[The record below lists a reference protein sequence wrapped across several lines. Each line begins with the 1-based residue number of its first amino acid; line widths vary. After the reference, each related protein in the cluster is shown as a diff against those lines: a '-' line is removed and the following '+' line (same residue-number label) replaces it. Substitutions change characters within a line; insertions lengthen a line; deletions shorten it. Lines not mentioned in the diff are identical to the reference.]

1 MSNSLFTKAN
11 DLLVEAI
18 VEARRSKGFRQV
30 DLASRLGKN
39 QSYISNIERGQRRL
53 DVVEFYVLA
62 SALDCDP
69 VELFRSATLRFP
81 TDIEI

>member
-1 MSNSLFTKAN
+1 MSTSLFTKAN
-11 DLLVEAI
+11 ELLVEAI
-18 VEARRSKGFRQV
+18 VEARRSKGVRQV
-30 DLASRLGKN
+30 DLAQRLGKN

-53 DVVEFYVLA
+53 DIVEFYALA

-69 VELFRSATLRFP
+69 VELFRIATLHFP